1 MLRTGE
7 SLVRSEK
14 SRFLKE
20 SFSTLIDSM
29 KDAQRMREMEERI
42 REIEETNK
50 SRLAALEKLQEE
62 LTRTVYSF
70 QDTIGKEWT
79 ENLEKQVSSLSLV
92 AVDLTR
98 KRIQEKYSAELKE
111 SQLGLETEKTKTFK
125 SMEAFLEIPPFTVLE
140 RSITVKLLGGAYA
153 AVASYK
159 CAGDVQ
165 FEFSL
170 DCNTSTVLNKEFRA
184 SSPDGEI
191 KVPTSL
197 GKSWLKKEPVA
208 EYEGLDQYVLST
220 AEVTETS
227 LTATYVNQEKSSTIK
242 IINSK
247 RDSHTSLT
255 IEYSTSETKVNVT
268 SEPALNKFL
277 DSEQIERSL
286 GSLGRSILDLE
297 KGKISLLKLVSD
309 GRVVLEGDTLDPQQ
323 FLGKAWKI
331 IEPDVVA
338 AARDGP
344 PDGEDAVP
352 PPDEG
357 GVLDQAF
364 IRKKIGTLGD
374 RGDSLLTSLK
384 LN

>member
-1 MLRTGE
+1 
-7 SLVRSEK
+7 
-14 SRFLKE
+14 
-20 SFSTLIDSM
+20 
-29 KDAQRMREMEERI
+29 
-42 REIEETNK
+42 
-50 SRLAALEKLQEE
+50 
-62 LTRTVYSF
+62 
-70 QDTIGKEWT
+70 
-79 ENLEKQVSSLSLV
+79 
-92 AVDLTR
+92 
-98 KRIQEKYSAELKE
+98 
-111 SQLGLETEKTKTFK
+111 
-125 SMEAFLEIPPFTVLE
+125 
-140 RSITVKLLGGAYA
+140 
-153 AVASYK
+153 
-159 CAGDVQ
+159 
-165 FEFSL
+165 
-170 DCNTSTVLNKEFRA
+170 
-184 SSPDGEI
+184 
-191 KVPTSL
+191 
-197 GKSWLKKEPVA
+197 
-208 EYEGLDQYVLST
+208 
-220 AEVTETS
+220 
-227 LTATYVNQEKSSTIK
+227 
-242 IINSK
+242 
-247 RDSHTSLT
+247 SHTSLT